1 MKLFLYTLIFFSTSF
16 RVFSQ
21 DTLCFWEPSPEFRQH
36 RFLTVVGVQASGY
49 GGSLALLGS
58 AWYRNYDQTLF
69 HSFDDSREWLQMDKA
84 GHLTTS
90 FYLSRIGIEMFEW
103 SGVNKKK
110 AMWYG
115 AASSFLYLSGIELLD
130 GFSDGWG
137 FSLSDLASNTLGTGF
152 ALGKKYI
159 ENEKPNSGLLRGIG
173 GTSLKFS
180 FHQTAWSD
188 LRPSLLGSNWQEN
201 ILKDYNGQSYWLSFN
216 PSSFLRSESK
226 FPKWLNIALG
236 YGGEGMISGHPEY
249 VALAGGGT
257 IWVERYR
264 QYYFSLDID
273 LTKIKTRSHFLKT
286 VFSAFSFI
294 KIPAPAIEMSKKG
307 MKFHS
312 FYY

>member
-1 MKLFLYTLIFFSTSF
+1 MRFFFYIFIFIASVGTA
-16 RVFSQ
+16 VAQ
-21 DTLCFWEPSPEFRQH
+21 DSLKCLVPSPEFKKD
-36 RFLTVVGVQASGY
+36 RFLAVVGAQVAGY

-58 AWYRNYDQTLF
+58 AWYRNYDRSLF

-90 FYLSRIGIEMFEW
+90 FYLGRIGIEMFEW
-103 SGVNKKK
+103 SGVGKKR

-137 FSLSDLASNTLGTGF
+137 FSWTDLAANTLGAGLTI
-152 ALGKKYI
+152 GKKCI
-159 ENEKPNSGLLRGIG
+159 ENRNSNSRFLRGIG
-173 GTSLKFS
+173 STSFKFS
-180 FHQTAWSD
+180 FHQTAWPE
-188 LRPSLLGSNWQEN
+188 LRPSLLGDNLQEN
-201 ILKDYNGQSYWLSFN
+201 ILKDYNGQSYWMSLNF
-216 PSSFLRSESK
+216 SSFLGNENK
-226 FPKWLNIALG
+226 FPKWLNLAFG

-249 VALAGGGT
+249 VMLESGST

-273 LTKIKTRSHFLKT
+273 LSRFKTRSHLLKT

-294 KIPAPAIEMSKKG
+294 KIPAPALEMSRKG
-307 MKFHS
+307 MKFHP
-312 FYY
+312 FYF